1 MLTAVH
7 PKLPM
12 RDKGA
17 TMAFYIGKLGFA
29 LAGKNDHAEYLM
41 VERDGVELHFFLFKD
56 LDPKENYGQVYIRTN
71 AIDELYSA
79 LLRNGV
85 SIHPHGPLQNKPWG
99 QREFALL
106 DPDNNLLTI
115 GQAL

>member
-1 MLTAVH
+1 MYK
-7 PKLPM
+7 PRPYQ
-12 RDKGA
+12 R
-17 TMAFYIGKLGFA
+17 
-29 LAGKNDHAEYLM
+29 
-41 VERDGVELHFFLFKD
+41 
-56 LDPKENYGQVYIRTN
+56 N

-85 SIHPHGPLQNKPWG
+85 RIHPHGPLQNKPWG